1 MVNGVEKGQV
11 GEKLPKGWKWVR
23 LGDVCET
30 SSENRDPRREPNKP
44 FHYVDIASI
53 DNASKQILDFKT
65 LLGKD
70 APSRARQVI
79 RTENVI
85 VSTTRPNLNAVALV
99 PQALEN
105 QICSTGFCVL
115 RSSKA
120 IEPIYLFN
128 FVQSGE
134 FVQSLSNLVKGAL
147 YPAVTD
153 RQVLDQLIPLPPL
166 PEQKRI
172 VAILTDRLSTID
184 KARTATEAQLKA
196 AKALPAAYLREVFDR
211 SEAQKWERKK
221 LGEVAEIVAP
231 QVDPKIPEYGELPHV
246 NGENIESGTAQLLYL
261 NTAKQE
267 GMTSGKY
274 MFDAGD
280 VLYSK
285 LRPYLR
291 KVVLVDFKGLCSA
304 DMYPIKFDPRWL
316 NSEFAVWLL
325 LSDKFTSY
333 ANEAS
338 ARSRM
343 PKLNREQLFEWE
355 TSIPPLKK
363 QKEVAAFIN
372 QHREATNNLIDALQS
387 QLTTINELPAALLR
401 QAFNGEL

>member
-1 MVNGVEKGQV
+1 VVNGVEKGQV
-11 GEKLPKGWKWVR
+11 GEKLPKGWKWVD
-23 LGDVCET
+23 LESVCEQSRQT
-30 SSENRDPRREPNKP
+30 INPSTPLAASLPYLSLEHIESNTGRILREPSESLTDEGLSNTFAFNSQHILYGKLRPYLNK
-44 FHYVDIASI
+44 
-53 DNASKQILDFKT
+53 
-65 LLGKD
+65 
-70 APSRARQVI
+70 
-79 RTENVI
+79 
-85 VSTTRPNLNAVALV
+85 VALPNFSGRCTTEAIPLIPKQNINKDYLAWILRRQETV
-99 PQALEN
+99 NAAMRGK
-105 QICSTGFCVL
+105 TGSRMPRANMTEL
-115 RSSKA
+115 
-120 IEPIYLFN
+120 L
-128 FVQSGE
+128 
-134 FVQSLSNLVKGAL
+134 SLK
-147 YPAVTD
+147 
-153 RQVLDQLIPLPPL
+153 IPLPPL